1 MDSEKFAKDYLRV
14 LKSAVPDR
22 EFPS

>member
-1 MDSEKFAKDYLRV
+1 MDTEKFAKDYLRV